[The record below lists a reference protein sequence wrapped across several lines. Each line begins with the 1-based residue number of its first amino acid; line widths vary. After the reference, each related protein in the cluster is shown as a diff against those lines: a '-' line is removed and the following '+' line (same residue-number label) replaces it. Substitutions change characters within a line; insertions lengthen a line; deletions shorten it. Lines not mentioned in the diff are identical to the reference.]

1 MEIKVLKDILNAN
14 SQIAEQNRQ
23 LLNSKQIM
31 AINLMSSPGSGK
43 TTLIMRTVEQLKG
56 RVRIAVIEGD
66 VSSSIDAEKLGQVG
80 VTAVQINT
88 GGGCHLDASMVNSAL
103 ANLPLDDIDILFIEN
118 VGNLIC
124 PGGFDLGE
132 YLKVVILST
141 PEGDDKPHK
150 YPLLFSQANALVVN
164 KIDLLPHVGFDMEAF
179 THVFL
184 GLNQQA
190 TIFKI
195 SGITGDGIE
204 DWGKWL
210 MASLQKIHASNTV
223 KR

>member
-14 SQIAEQNRQ
+14 NQIAEQNRK
-23 LLNSKQIM
+23 LLTSKRIM

-43 TTLIMRTVEQLKG
+43 TTLIMRTVEKLEGKA
-56 RVRIAVIEGD
+56 RIAVIEGD
-66 VSSSIDAEKLGQVG
+66 VSSSIDAEKLGQAG
-80 VTAVQINT
+80 VTTVQINT

-132 YLKVVILST
+132 YLRVVILST

-150 YPLLFSQANALVVN
+150 YPLLFTRANALVVN
-164 KIDLLPHVGFDMEAF
+164 KTDLLSHVKFNLETFTRAF
-179 THVFL
+179 K
-184 GLNQQA
+184 GINQQA
-190 TIFKI
+190 ALFQIC
-195 SGITGDGIE
+195 GITGEGIE
-204 DWGKWL
+204 DWAKWV
-210 MASLQKIHASNTV
+210 MANLQKMRTQTS
-223 KR
+223 

>member
-1 MEIKVLKDILNAN
+1 MEIKVLKDILSAN
-14 SQIAEQNRQ
+14 NQIAEQNRQ
-23 LLNSKQIM
+23 LLTSKRIM

-43 TTLIMRTVEQLKG
+43 TTLILRTVEALQNKA
-56 RVRIAVIEGD
+56 RIAVIEGD
-66 VSSSIDAEKLGQVG
+66 VSSSIDAETLSQAE

-88 GGGCHLDASMVNSAL
+88 GGGCHLDAGMVNSAL
-103 ANLPLDDIDILFIEN
+103 ANLPLDEIDILFIEN

-150 YPLLFSQANALVVN
+150 YPMLFTQAKALVVN
-164 KIDLLPHVGFDMEAF
+164 KTDLLPYVGFDLDALTRAF
-179 THVFL
+179 K

-190 TIFKI
+190 ALFPV
-195 SGITGDGIE
+195 SGLTGEGIE
-204 DWGKWL
+204 AWAKWV
-210 MASLQKIHASNTV
+210 MANLQKLRTPNNR
-223 KR
+223 K